1 MSRGSHRAA
10 RRHAPAAGIPWW
22 RRGWRSAAAIVI
34 SAGALAAAVGSV
46 LSLWPDPDPADSA
59 RFTSINVI
67 SLVPLSEYKERTL
80 QIVPQSAGMPPVR
93 TPSSDTVEL
102 VAARADVS
110 PQPTPYPPGTG
121 TAESTP
127 SPEDHLPTS
136 TASVTTDPTPGE
148 SVSLTP
154 SNGTP
159 VGPLDVAPEM
169 TLRAIDEVLPLVND
183 LAPEYDLPTPP
194 SDPPVAEMPA
204 PGRTLAWII
213 LVPAGI
219 GEDGNPVAPEVAAER
234 VVELLGETRT
244 VDAGAGKLEPLGAV
258 VDVNVELEG
267 LRGRPVLLT
276 WSIWQQ
282 GGETRLFGNWLGTT
296 AAYQLEATS
305 DHDTAGFD
313 LWVPS
318 PREPGSYVIRL
329 ALTADGVRIASGSSQ
344 PFN

>member
-1 MSRGSHRAA
+1 M
-10 RRHAPAAGIPWW
+10 
-22 RRGWRSAAAIVI
+22 
-34 SAGALAAAVGSV
+34 

-102 VAARADVS
+102 VAAHAGVS
-110 PQPTPYPPGTG
+110 PQPTPYPPDTG
-121 TAESTP
+121 TAESSP

-136 TASVTTDPTPGE
+136 TASVTTDPTPEE
-148 SVSLTP
+148 SVSVTP
-154 SNGTP
+154 SNGAS
-159 VGPLDVAPEM
+159 VGPFDVSAEM
-169 TLRAIDEVLPLVND
+169 TLRVIEDVLPLVND
-183 LAPEYDLPTPP
+183 LAPEYVLPTPP
-194 SDPPVAEMPA
+194 PIPVAEMQA
-204 PGRTLAWII
+204 PDRTLAMAV
-213 LVPAGI
+213 LTPAGI
-219 GEDGNPVAPEVAAER
+219 GEDGNPVSPDVAAER

-244 VDAGAGKLEPLGAV
+244 VDAGAGKLEPVGAV
-258 VDVNVELEG
+258 VDMNVELEG

-282 GGETRLFGNWLGTT
+282 GGESRLFGNWLGTT
-296 AAYQLEATS
+296 AAYRLEATS

-313 LWVPS
+313 LWVPT
-318 PREPGSYVIRL
+318 PREPGSYVVRL
-329 ALTADGVRIASGSSQ
+329 ALTADDVTIASGNSQ